1 MTNEEYKYMC
11 KICECIIDLID
22 ELNRDD
28 CDTKWIRNEVLSVRE
43 DIINKNFMR

>member
-1 MTNEEYKYMC
+1 MTNEEYLN

-28 CDTKWIRNEVLSVRE
+28 CNTDWVRDEVLSIR
-43 DIINKNFMR
+43 NKIKERF